1 MSKYVDAHVVALAS
15 TWYINLRAAVGWEQT
30 VVGGGQRGIVVAEN
44 GFAFR
49 DGGNVADRPDL
60 VTV

>member
-1 MSKYVDAHVVALAS
+1 MYVDAHVAALVS

-49 DGGNVADRPDL
+49 DVGNVADRPD
-60 VTV
+60 

>member
-15 TWYINLRAAVGWEQT
+15 TWYINLRAVSDWEQT
-30 VVGGGQRGIVVAEN
+30 VVGGGQRGTVVSES
-44 GFAFR
+44 GCAFR

-60 VTV
+60 VAA